1 MLCGAHAVFCFK
13 KWLGSCWGLLQSNTR
28 HYEEIENSAQSHA
41 GKGILFFFVCFIYVN
56 TDNGWGHPSQSVSH
70 RASHAVSN
78 LGPFSRL
85 LSHPAS
91 RLTANQPSANQLPSQ
106 PASSTSH
113 PASQQPSSQLVIQ
126 LASEAQPSQTGSQ
139 ALPNQTVS
147 QSQPAAKM
155 PRRDPKRTPK
165 TSPNH
170 TQKHA
175 TF

>member
-1 MLCGAHAVFCFK
+1 M
-13 KWLGSCWGLLQSNTR
+13 GSS
-28 HYEEIENSAQSHA
+28 
-41 GKGILFFFVCFIYVN
+41 
-56 TDNGWGHPSQSVSH
+56 SQSVSH

-139 ALPNQTVS
+139 ALPNQTIS
-147 QSQPAAKM
+147 QSQPAAKV
-155 PRRDPKRTPK
+155 PRRDPKTNPK
-165 TSPNH
+165 NIPKPCPETCDFLRNVLDRFRLFVQSYVGRKIHYYVKITWAEKMNIAWV
-170 TQKHA
+170 A
-175 TF
+175 TFRWEEILEILVEISK